1 MKALKNIL
9 PKAAVIFLIFTII
22 CGIVYTGVV
31 TGIAQI
37 IFPDKAN
44 GSIIEVDG
52 KKYGCELLGQQYT
65 DDGHMWG
72 RIMNIDVSTY
82 KDENGK
88 TLMYASPSNLSPASE
103 EYEALVKERV
113 EKLQAANS
121 DMGLSLIHI

>member
-1 MKALKNIL
+1 MKTLKNIL
-9 PKAAVIFLIFTII
+9 PKAAVIFMIFTVI
-22 CGIVYTGVV
+22 CGIVYFCFV
-31 TGIAQI
+31 TLIAQI
-37 IFPDKAN
+37 FFPDKAN

-88 TLMYASPSNLSPASE
+88 TLMYASPSNISPAS
-103 EYEALVKERV
+103 
-113 EKLQAANS
+113 
-121 DMGLSLIHI
+121 